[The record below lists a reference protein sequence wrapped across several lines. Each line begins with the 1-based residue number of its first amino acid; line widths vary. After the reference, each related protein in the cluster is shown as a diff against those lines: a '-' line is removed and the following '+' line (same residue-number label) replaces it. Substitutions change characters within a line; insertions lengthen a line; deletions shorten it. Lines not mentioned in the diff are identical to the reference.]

1 MGQNT
6 TQQRKIFK
14 AEDCVMIWDHT
25 GLFLLRNQ
33 SHDSM
38 TLCELLHQVAWDDIR
53 PHIERHLPER
63 PETKLADYKR
73 LFELA
78 RETAPDR
85 TTYIP
90 RTPLTFRFYR
100 NPDTLSCEG
109 NDLAHDTIVAFAG
122 LTDRKIHSTHQQFRV
137 GRLLP
142 LGAVALLWRG

>member
-1 MGQNT
+1 
-6 TQQRKIFK
+6 
-14 AEDCVMIWDHT
+14 MIWDHT

-100 NPDTLSCEG
+100 NPDTLSCEW
-109 NDLAHDTIVAFAG
+109 NDLAHDTINYFGSYVADHAFGGPLSRSLASRIEKFT
-122 LTDRKIHSTHQQFRV
+122 LPKQFRV

>member
-1 MGQNT
+1 
-6 TQQRKIFK
+6 
-14 AEDCVMIWDHT
+14 MIWDHT

-90 RTPLTFRFYR
+90 RTPLTFRFCVPECR
-100 NPDTLSCEG
+100 D
-109 NDLAHDTIVAFAG
+109 IVLRYPIAPCG
-122 LTDRKIHSTHQQFRV
+122 TTVHPSNRIRTS
-137 GRLLP
+137 GRFCIC
-142 LGAVALLWRG
+142 RGV